1 MRWVIKIWVM
11 IKVLILFSNQGIKI
25 KINRHQAKK
34 VQLEY
39 LIENKFIQNPIKS
52 LNKPSYRQIMQNKII
67 KILIKYLII
76 NTKPH

>member
-1 MRWVIKIWVM
+1 M

-25 KINRHQAKK
+25 KINRYLALKK

-39 LIENKFIQNPIKS
+39 LIIKNKLIQNAIKC
-52 LNKPSYRQIMQNKII
+52 LIKPSYRQIIINKII